1 MWIRWGARYPG
12 VQQRREG
19 REQLTDGGKHLALG
33 YARREETPAVPRALS
48 LRSMRLSILA
58 AAGLGAVTCADERLN
73 PVGYG
78 GATTASGSGGATGSS
93 GSGGAGSV
101 AASSGAGGD
110 GGLAPGD
117 AVCAGATPIPAT
129 NGMPSGFAQ
138 CPDGTIHRNQAVA
151 CDPTIAA
158 PVCNGHEKMIT
169 CASDA
174 ECTAG
179 PHGRCV
185 SVEIIDAA
193 LTTVCGCFYSCAN
206 DAECGAGKVCVCGGV
221 VTTQGTW
228 AVCAPATCVT
238 GADCASGN
246 CGISS
251 YIDNCV
257 IDVQVGCRSPT
268 DVCHVDDDCAT
279 DGGAFKRCVLT
290 STGSWACKPS
300 FCIMGR
306 PLLIDGRARAAPVA
320 ARDDWARPVRP
331 ELASLDRGARAA
343 LAQRWLEVAALEHA
357 SVASFARFTLDLLA
371 LGAPAALVGDAQR
384 AALDEVEHARLAY
397 GLASAYAG
405 RALGP
410 GPIDLGALRLTVDR
424 REMVQRLIEEACI
437 GETLGVAEATALA
450 ERARDPALVGVHR
463 RIAADELRHAELA
476 WRTLAWLLDGADAA
490 TRSFAARCFEQAG
503 SAAARDP
510 EPRGVA
516 RPESGLLGARELGT
530 IRRQA
535 LREVVAPCAA
545 ALMAHLRVAS
555 PAPLLAAPT

>member
-1 MWIRWGARYPG
+1 MP
-12 VQQRREG
+12 
-19 REQLTDGGKHLALG
+19 H
-33 YARREETPAVPRALS
+33 ALS

-58 AAGLGAVTCADERLN
+58 AVGLGAVTCADERLN

-78 GATTASGSGGATGSS
+78 GAAGATTASGSNGATDASTSSS
-93 GSGGAGSV
+93 G
-101 AASSGAGGD
+101 SGAGGD
-110 GGLAPGD
+110 GGLAGD

-138 CPDGTIHRNQAVA
+138 CPDGTIHRNQAAA

-158 PVCNGHEKMIT
+158 PVCTGHEKMIT

-251 YIDNCV
+251 YVDNCV

-268 DVCHVDDDCAT
+268 DVCHVDDDCAA
-279 DGGAFKRCVLT
+279 DSGAFKRCVLT

-300 FCIMGR
+300 LCVMGR
-306 PLLIDGRARAAPVA
+306 PLLIDGRARTAPVA
-320 ARDDWARPVRP
+320 ARDDWAGEVRP
-331 ELASLDRGARAA
+331 ELAYLDAGGRAA
-343 LAQRWLEVAALEHA
+343 LAQHWLEVAALEHA
-357 SVASFARFTLDLLA
+357 SVASFARFTLELLA
-371 LGAPAALVGDAQR
+371 LGAPAAPVADAQR

-424 REMVQRLIEEACI
+424 REMVRRLIEEACV
-437 GETLGVAEATALA
+437 GETLGVAEAAALA
-450 ERARDPALVGVHR
+450 ARARDPVLAGAHR

-490 TRSFAARCFEQAG
+490 TRSFAARCFEETGA
-503 SAAARDP
+503 AAARDP
-510 EPRGVA
+510 APRGVV
-516 RPESGLLGARELGT
+516 RPESGLLGTRALGA

-535 LREVVAPCAA
+535 LREVVAPCVA
-545 ALMAHLRVAS
+545 ALMAHLRGRSRTPARGPALGAARDQGLSDGVAYRRDLDET
-555 PAPLLAAPT
+555 AG